1 MGKALGERERL
12 MDSGPPK
19 AVEAIVAILVPPAC
33 REELLGDLHERYR
46 SPLQYGFE
54 AVLTIPLVILSRIR
68 RTADHQV
75 LLIQAFAL
83 YASFLVAA
91 WLKGEALLR
100 DEWELMRL
108 ATPAGMALLGLML
121 EDAYAKP
128 GWRTRFQLARGPLLG
143 IGLALASQGIFWIS
157 SPRLAVP
164 PWILFYGC
172 AAGLLLSSAVRIL
185 IPPAAEQLQQVS
197 PSALW
202 IKPAGGSLGI
212 PPGIVELL
220 RVAAIVAVMVMAS
233 TWLASYA
240 GIPAPRIFAFLSI
253 PWIGYEVWK
262 RA

>member
-1 MGKALGERERL
+1 
-12 MDSGPPK
+12 MDPGPPK

-68 RTADHQV
+68 RTADPQV

-83 YASFLVAA
+83 YASFLAAA
-91 WLKGEALLR
+91 WLRGEALLR
-100 DEWELMRL
+100 DDWGLLRL

-164 PWILFYGC
+164 RSIFFSGSI
-172 AAGLLLSSAVRIL
+172 AGLLLSSAVRIL
-185 IPPAAEQLQQVS
+185 IPPAAGKLQEA
-197 PSALW
+197 SAL
-202 IKPAGGSLGI
+202 ALGI
-212 PPGIVELL
+212 EPPSGSPGIPRGIVEVL
-220 RVAAIVAVMVMAS
+220 RVAAIVVVMVIAS
-233 TWLASYA
+233 TWLAGYA
-240 GIPAPRIFAFLSI
+240 RIPAPRIFAFLSI
-253 PWIGYEVWK
+253 PWIGYEVWR